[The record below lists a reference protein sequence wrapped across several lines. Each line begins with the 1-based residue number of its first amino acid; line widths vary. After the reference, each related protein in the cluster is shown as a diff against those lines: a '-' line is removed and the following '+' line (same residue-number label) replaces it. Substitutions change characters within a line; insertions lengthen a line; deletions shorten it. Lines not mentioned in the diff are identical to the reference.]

1 MKKGINVIEITDEY
15 ILFDNGKK
23 IETYHDQDC
32 CECNY
37 ADFKAITDVI
47 KQLGCGEYY
56 PHFEEPLIFEAVPG
70 YGFRFGNEYKMI
82 FVPCYSFQN
91 GYYSN
96 AIGVLY
102 DGKDVFGQEFLVNEV
117 ND

>member
-1 MKKGINVIEITDEY
+1 MRKGINVVEITDEY

-47 KQLGCGEYY
+47 KQLGCGDYF
-56 PHFEEPLIFEAVPG
+56 PHFEEPLIFEAVEG
-70 YGFRFGNEYKMI
+70 YGFRFGNKYKMI

-91 GYYSN
+91 GFYSN
-96 AIGVLY
+96 ALGILY
-102 DGKDVFGQEFLVNEV
+102 GGEDVFGKEFLVNEV
-117 ND
+117 NE